1 MMSLPLVGKIISIV
15 VSVLIL
21 IIMLFFSASCGVTK
35 VRVVNSKDN
44 PHTSVT
50 VTTNNPT
57 SVETSPDV
65 DVSLNLKSE

>member
-1 MMSLPLVGKIISIV
+1 M
-15 VSVLIL
+15 

-44 PHTSVT
+44 PYTSVT

-65 DVSLNLKSE
+65 DVSLNKKTE

>member
-1 MMSLPLVGKIISIV
+1 MIV
-15 VSVLIL
+15 VLL
-21 IIMLFFSASCGVTK
+21 MIIMLFFSASCGVTK

-44 PHTSVT
+44 PYTSVT

-65 DVSLNLKSE
+65 DVSLNKKTE

>member
-1 MMSLPLVGKIISIV
+1 MKSLPIVGKIFSIIII
-15 VSVLIL
+15 VLL
-21 IIMLFFSASCGVTK
+21 AIIMLFFSSCGVTK

-57 SVETSPDV
+57 SVDASPDV
-65 DVSLNLKSE
+65 DVSLNKKE